1 MKCGEKLNDTKKKNS
16 KEVTMKAKHLLVLSI
31 ILSVAMVLM
40 TACATPTKTADTA
53 AMGPQWVMKG
63 SGAFDVEGNKVFY
76 GVGAASGIKNKALLR
91 KSSDNRARAEIAQTL
106 ETYVAY
112 LAKDYM
118 ASTTAGD
125 MSKSSEEQHVEQA
138 LKTFT
143 KATLHGAQI
152 VDRWMDPADGTYY
165 SLCELDMMAFKDALD
180 SYKELDAKVRDYVRD
195 NAEKM
200 HDELEE
206 MENK

>member
-1 MKCGEKLNDTKKKNS
+1 MKKTNVAVLAVLIIAVVFLTFGCAS
-16 KEVTMKAKHLLVLSI
+16 SPKESADSAAK
-31 ILSVAMVLM
+31 
-40 TACATPTKTADTA
+40 
-53 AMGPQWVMKG
+53 GPEWVMKG
-63 SGAFDVEGNKVFY
+63 SGAFDVDGTKVFY

-91 KSSDNRARAEIAQTL
+91 QTADNRARAEIARTM
-106 ETYVAY
+106 EVYVAS
-112 LAKDYM
+112 LTKDYM

-125 MSKSSEEQHVEQA
+125 MSQSSEEQHVETA

-152 VDRWMDPADGTYY
+152 VDRWMDPADGSMY
-165 SLCELDMMAFKDALD
+165 SLCELDLLAFKEALD
-180 SYKELDAKVRDYVRD
+180 NYKELDAKVRDFVRD
-195 NAEKM
+195 NAERM